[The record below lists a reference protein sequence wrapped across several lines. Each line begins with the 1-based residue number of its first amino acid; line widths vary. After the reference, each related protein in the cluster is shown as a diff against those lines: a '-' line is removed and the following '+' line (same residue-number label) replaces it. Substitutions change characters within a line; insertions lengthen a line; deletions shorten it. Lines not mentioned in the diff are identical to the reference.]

1 MNWNFVDTM
10 KRRKDKM
17 KSGLSKSGTTTPTEA
32 RATQE
37 AIQSRRS
44 ALRGVLA
51 VGCSLVAPAV
61 FFSAGANAAAPEATA
76 KLPKKNVQYQTH
88 PNGDKK
94 CSGCVNFIAASST
107 CKLVEGPIDP
117 EGWCVLWSKKT

>member
-61 FFSAGANAAAPEATA
+61 FFSAGANAAETP
-76 KLPKKNVQYQTH
+76 Q
-88 PNGDKK
+88 
-94 CSGCVNFIAASST
+94 
-107 CKLVEGPIDP
+107 
-117 EGWCVLWSKKT
+117 